1 MKRAPR
7 SVATLLLAAGVIS
20 LSLTAAPG
28 AAGANPDDNDSIAAV
43 RRNFNT
49 SKMPGNQAETAVAIN
64 PTNPANIVIT
74 SNLEVGSGLFRG
86 YTFDGGRT
94 WTSGIVA
101 NGGEL
106 GHACCDPTMSWDEF
120 GNLFLA
126 YLSDDNFSIVP
137 VALSTDGGATFELVE
152 NVQAGQPGQPA
163 AGSSR
168 RGARGG
174 FVDQP
179 TITAAE
185 GSVWVIWNSGSMVAA
200 GAPVT
205 GLGQVGTFG
214 ADQTA
219 PNTSG
224 CSFGDISIGPSGQV
238 FQVCQNPTSGE
249 GPATIYGNL
258 DPDGLGGSGFGARV
272 TITTTNVGGFDFI
285 PAQSGRSVDAE
296 SGLAWDRTG
305 GAHNGRLYLVYTSE
319 EPAESNDLDIQVRL
333 SDNNGSTWT
342 APVQVNDDPTTRSQF
357 NPRIAIDQIS
367 GRIAVSFHD
376 CRLDDGAGGD
386 GDTNGVVNDDANFFL
401 AWSTNNG
408 ASFRANIRVSVGTSN
423 DNQANNGV
431 DYGDYTGLALVNG
444 RAFPAWA
451 DNSNSTGDNPDGT
464 LNEFDVY
471 TARVL
476 VRS

>member
-1 MKRAPR
+1 MRRTMRNAASMPL
-7 SVATLLLAAGVIS
+7 ATGLLCLVLIAGQG
-20 LSLTAAPG
+20 T
-28 AAGANPDDNDSIAAV
+28 AGARPGDGDAVSAV
-43 RRNFNT
+43 RRNLNT
-49 SKMPGNQAETAVAIN
+49 SKMGGNQAEAAIAIN
-64 PTNPANIVIT
+64 PTNPANIVVT

-86 YTFDGGRT
+86 YSFDGGRT
-94 WTSGIVA
+94 WRSGVIA

-126 YLSDDNFSIVP
+126 YLSDDDFSIVP
-137 VALSTDGGATFELVE
+137 VALSTDGGVTFELLE
-152 NVQAGQPGQPA
+152 NVGAPMPLRSNGA
-163 AGSSR
+163 SSR
-168 RGARGG
+168 RGLQGG

-185 GSVWVIWNSGSMVAA
+185 GAVWVVFNQGSMVAA
-200 GAPVT
+200 GAAVT
-205 GLGQVGTFG
+205 GFGEVGSFG
-214 ADQTA
+214 NPQTA

-224 CSFGDISIGPSGQV
+224 CSFGDISIGPNGRV
-238 FQVCQNPTSGE
+238 FQVCQNPTSGQ

-258 DPDGLGGSGFGARV
+258 DADGLGGSGFGPRI

-296 SGLAWDRTG
+296 AGLAWDRTG
-305 GAHNGRLYLVYTSE
+305 GDHNGRLYLVYTSE
-319 EPAESNDLDIQVRL
+319 QPAESNDLNIEVRL

-342 APVQVNDDPTTRSQF
+342 SPVRVNDDPTTRSQF
-357 NPRIAIDQIS
+357 NPRIALDQAT

-376 CRLDDGAGGD
+376 ARLDDGSGGN
-386 GDTNGVVNDDANFFL
+386 GDTNGIVNDDANFFISF
-401 AWSTNNG
+401 STNNG
-408 ASFRANIRVSVGTSN
+408 ASFRPNIRVSLGTSN

-431 DYGDYTGLALVNG
+431 DYGDYTGLSFVAG
-444 RAFPAWA
+444 RAYPAWA

-471 TARVL
+471 TARVR
-476 VRS
+476 VDS